1 MKDLAIKA
9 INTVITISFFV
20 VAAPFLIPAAAIT
33 WVTMGNPFHLDADG
47 AAAFFTMQILAVVIA
62 IATAA
67 FAIGYFI

>member
-1 MKDLAIKA
+1 MKDLAIKV
-9 INTVITISFFV
+9 INTVITISFFI

-62 IATAA
+62 IATGA

>member
-1 MKDLAIKA
+1 MKQFAIKV
-9 INTVITISFFV
+9 INTVITFSFFI

-62 IATAA
+62 IASAA

>member
-1 MKDLAIKA
+1 MKSFAIKV
-9 INTVITISFFV
+9 INTVITFLFFI

-62 IATAA
+62 IASAA

>member
-1 MKDLAIKA
+1 MKDLAIKV
-9 INTVITISFFV
+9 INTVITFSFFI

-33 WVTMGNPFHLDADG
+33 WVTMGNAFHLDADG

-62 IATAA
+62 IASAA

>member
-1 MKDLAIKA
+1 MKDLAIKV
-9 INTVITISFFV
+9 INTVITISFFI

-62 IATAA
+62 IATGA
-67 FAIGYFI
+67 FAIGYFL